1 MYGAWRRELGIGG
14 GDGEWQRHRGQ
25 FHVRLFRSVDGSG
38 HDFPSCHFVP
48 EGGINMISPLP
59 SYIDIAA
66 GPTRRSRR
74 KLTTY
79 EEAARRP
86 TCS

>member
-1 MYGAWRRELGIGG
+1 
-14 GDGEWQRHRGQ
+14 
-25 FHVRLFRSVDGSG
+25 
-38 HDFPSCHFVP
+38 
-48 EGGINMISPLP
+48 MISPLP

-79 EEAARRP
+79 EEADSSAYMFMKGVALQSSS
-86 TCS
+86 CLLYA